1 MTNAAS
7 TNTVNSQRVAV
18 RPMSTVSVRLPAT
31 RSWSM
36 SRRLL
41 ASSTAQARSPA
52 PTAPNQASCGSAS
65 ACTHVVPSVAT
76 RPKNTKTTS
85 SPRP

>member
-1 MTNAAS
+1 MTNANS
-7 TNTVNSQRVAV
+7 RNTVNSQRVAV
-18 RPMSTVSVRLPAT
+18 RPIRTVRVRFPAV

-41 ASSTAQARSPA
+41 ASSTAHAMSPT
-52 PTAPNQASCGSAS
+52 PTAPNHASCGSAK

-76 RPKNTKTTS
+76 RPKNTKTNS